1 MTPQPPEDPSSSAPQ
16 GMPAADSIEGIAAVS
31 LRLLAGTVSRKTLEA
46 LKRTLLASPDEY
58 PWRVVNQVVLGETV
72 DEQQLAQQGLR
83 AQRDWILRGGRENP
97 GKPLGLQAKTL
108 LAKITAQ
115 SLFAVIFAVVLVV
128 LLWVAKVRWPEF
140 DVYRPLEWLRST
152 FPDLLPK

>member
-115 SLFAVIFAVVLVV
+115 SLFAVVFAVVLVV
-128 LLWVAKVRWPEF
+128 LLGFSLAE
-140 DVYRPLEWLRST
+140 
-152 FPDLLPK
+152 